1 MRTPK
6 YEVAS
11 MLKSLPE
18 NSSFE
23 DIQYHLYVL
32 QKIRRGL
39 DRAEREGVVSH
50 MDAKASF
57 KSTLLSHPD

>member
-39 DRAEREGVVSH
+39 DRAEHEGVVSH
-50 MDAKASF
+50 RDAKAF
-57 KSTLLSHPD
+57 LQKSTPD